1 MIVNVL
7 FFFDK
12 SVMYL
17 KTISAVLSS
26 KLPVG
31 SSANNTEG
39 FFIMAEGSQVD
50 WAGHVNNLDYLI
62 TEMKDLDTAI
72 EWALEYAKD
81 NDDTLV
87 VVTSDHETGGLL
99 IEPANPVDY
108 TSQGI
113 KISFNTAVGS
123 GTHTGVPVPIYAYG
137 PGAENFTGTLDNT
150 DVYGAITASLDLD
163 EQNGS
168 CLTE

>member
-1 MIVNVL
+1 
-7 FFFDK
+7 
-12 SVMYL
+12 
-17 KTISAVLSS
+17 
-26 KLPVG
+26 
-31 SSANNTEG
+31 
-39 FFIMAEGSQVD
+39 MAEGSQVD

-108 TSQGI
+108 TSQGV
-113 KISFNTAVGS
+113 KI
-123 GTHTGVPVPIYAYG
+123 
-137 PGAENFTGTLDNT
+137 T
-150 DVYGAITASLDLD
+150 DISTDDGNLEDVFV
-163 EQNGS
+163 E
-168 CLTE
+168 LTKN